1 MTLNLKT
8 IAIIVGVVVL
18 SSCRSTIESTQTEQ
32 RDTTV
37 TFRPPPID
45 DTTRTHPDLTVI
57 PLNPACDTLSILELY
72 GSFDAEK
79 EDSSYFW
86 RARYDA
92 VTGKLRLLEKRP
104 AETKTFVIESI
115 YKQTKV
121 VKDGLWDR
129 IKTAGV
135 GAVVMFGLCLI
146 AVVILKFKSII

>member
-1 MTLNLKT
+1 MTFKSIL
-8 IAIIVGVVVL
+8 IIVGAVIAL
-18 SSCRSTIESTQTEQ
+18 ASCRSTIESTQTEQ

-37 TFRPPPID
+37 TFQPPPID
-45 DTTRTHPDLTVI
+45 DTTHVRDVDPTGI
-57 PLNPACDTLSILELY
+57 LNADCDTLEILTKY
-72 GSFDAEK
+72 GSFDIEK

-86 RARYDA
+86 RAKYDA
-92 VTGKLRLLEKRP
+92 VTGKLRVIERRP
-104 AETKTFVIESI
+104 PETITFVIESI

-146 AVVILKFKSII
+146 AVVILKFKGIV